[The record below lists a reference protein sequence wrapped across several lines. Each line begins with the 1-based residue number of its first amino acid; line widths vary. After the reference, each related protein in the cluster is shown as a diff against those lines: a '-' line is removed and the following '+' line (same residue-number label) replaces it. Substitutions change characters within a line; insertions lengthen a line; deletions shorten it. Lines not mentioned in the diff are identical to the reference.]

1 MYAPPSTYRATVAR
15 MEALPIEVLLTGHEP
30 VMDGAAA
37 STFLEESAAA
47 CDRLEA
53 LTAEALSEGPG
64 TLMELCRRVHAAYGG
79 LPADRVRDLAMTVDG
94 HLADLV
100 AARRATISS
109 GPPRVFQGVA

>member
-1 MYAPPSTYRATVAR
+1 
-15 MEALPIEVLLTGHEP
+15 MEALPIAVLLTGHEP

-53 LTAEALSEGPG
+53 LTAEALNEGPG

-94 HLADLV
+94 HLGDLV

-109 GPPRVFQGVA
+109 GPPRVFQGVG